1 MKNITISDV
10 AKFSGVS
17 KSTVSNYLNGNFA
30 RMSDET
36 NKKIRS
42 AIETLGY
49 TPSLSARR
57 LSSKNHSKTICLA
70 IPRNIS
76 QLYDSMYYPVVFSA
90 IGDEAKNLGYN
101 ILIYSM
107 DTDNQSQTI
116 EYLKSLASSLVDGI
130 LLFDLEE
137 GKPIFR
143 EFGRAGVPYV
153 CVGKLYNEEDYN
165 YVASDHAGGLKQVL
179 DYFYTFG
186 HKKAAIITEG
196 TADGVVE
203 INRNMAFLEFLA
215 ENKEIEKQYQYLR
228 INWRH
233 RVSDIKL
240 LFNEML
246 NPANRP
252 TAICISSCFIDIF
265 MDVVKGYGLQV
276 PGDISVVILE
286 YYKKS
291 KVTEP
296 YSDFSCVESRVEKV
310 SKTALHKLIRS
321 IDTGKPFKSELIP
334 LKLQIK
340 NSSIKPK

>member
-186 HKKAAIITEG
+186 HKKAAIITE
-196 TADGVVE
+196 
-203 INRNMAFLEFLA
+203 
-215 ENKEIEKQYQYLR
+215 
-228 INWRH
+228 
-233 RVSDIKL
+233 
-240 LFNEML
+240 
-246 NPANRP
+246 
-252 TAICISSCFIDIF
+252 
-265 MDVVKGYGLQV
+265 
-276 PGDISVVILE
+276 
-286 YYKKS
+286 
-291 KVTEP
+291 
-296 YSDFSCVESRVEKV
+296 
-310 SKTALHKLIRS
+310 
-321 IDTGKPFKSELIP
+321 
-334 LKLQIK
+334 
-340 NSSIKPK
+340 